1 MMLAPSL
8 APSLRPS
15 LALPRQPR
23 SAHLSQRLP
32 FVRATRGTSTAGIL
46 GYVIVGDL
54 IYLSGA
60 GPTKADGS
68 QMTGK
73 LGNGYSVYALVARA
87 HERPASRLPDMK
99 SSLVLGPV
107 TGKTATRRR
116 GSARSTICP
125 PFAAPSAR
133 STRWSALSRVRL
145 TPTSSDCVAQRASDR
160 PSRLLQPSVCA
171 TPPRSS
177 RIRRK

>member
-1 MMLAPSL
+1 MMLAPFL

-73 LGNGYSVYALVARA
+73 LGNGYSVYALVARTHA
-87 HERPASRLPDMK
+87 RAR
-99 SSLVLGPV
+99 
-107 TGKTATRRR
+107 TR
-116 GSARSTICP
+116 A
-125 PFAAPSAR
+125 
-133 STRWSALSRVRL
+133 
-145 TPTSSDCVAQRASDR
+145 
-160 PSRLLQPSVCA
+160 
-171 TPPRSS
+171 PPR
-177 RIRRK
+177 RACLT